1 MKARWCAY
9 IFPHKRQRPLH
20 WSPFFSSKVAKRLMR
35 IRHRLLLHLF
45 FPTKGNEMPSK
56 KCNIFNKSAGH
67 HIFYEWPLYAPL
79 HKKLSL
85 WSFRRKYCT
94 TKDGAQTYDFIAD
107 KRCLLFSIILKVL
120 SGWDSYQNTG
130 KMYKIIYKNFWKDFV
145 VEQNLTR
152 LRGDFWCFLN
162 RPYEIVVIWDDWQY
176 GSLVS
181 IIIVFNCTRGEGVGF
196 GEGKQFE
203 AGNCLF

>member
-1 MKARWCAY
+1 MVCLHFSPIKGRGPCIDHLFFVKGSETSYAYKAPASA
-9 IFPHKRQRPLH
+9 
-20 WSPFFSSKVAKRLMR
+20 SP
-35 IRHRLLLHLF
+35 F

-67 HIFYEWPLYAPL
+67 HIFYEWPLNAPL

-94 TKDGAQTYDFIAD
+94 TKDSAQTYDFIAD

-130 KMYKIIYKNFWKDFV
+130 KMCKIIYKNFCKDFV
-145 VEQNLTR
+145 IEQNLTR
-152 LRGDFWCFLN
+152 PKGDFWSFFN
-162 RPYEIVVIWDDWQY
+162 RPY
-176 GSLVS
+176 
-181 IIIVFNCTRGEGVGF
+181 
-196 GEGKQFE
+196 
-203 AGNCLF
+203 